1 MSNFVKYFTSGS
13 IKEVYKT
20 DIHDLEILV
29 NNKLNLQ
36 NLSNNLLK
44 NPIFF
49 SLVTIYQIEC
59 GQNCYKKAM
68 SKNN

>member
-29 NNKLNLQ
+29 NNKLNL
-36 NLSNNLLK
+36 
-44 NPIFF
+44 
-49 SLVTIYQIEC
+49 
-59 GQNCYKKAM
+59 
-68 SKNN
+68 